1 MLLLLIIGRQTF
13 HSIESNAEP
22 TPVLALT
29 ATEDDVSFPMMTMYN
44 HHFASLTRNVPLCTE
59 WPLNPTT
66 DGHFGNFATRDR
78 ADERVGT
85 RPEPA
90 DVDADDGDWIRPPFW
105 ESAYW
110 RSSGTYAPIFSC
122 FTSRSETPISNTPK
136 KPTYTYCPILL
147 QAVISS
153 QYLALKYTPTLT
165 RNFLYANIQKA
176 NLILHM
182 KNILNILQIVISILL
197 IVTILLQ
204 QKGSGLGAA
213 FGGDSA
219 IYRTKRGA
227 EKFIFRLTIV
237 LSFLFLASALAS
249 LFIS

>member
-1 MLLLLIIGRQTF
+1 MIV
-13 HSIESNAEP
+13 NAHVSPPGLKHPP
-22 TPVLALT
+22 TPLKT
-29 ATEDDVSFPMMTMYN
+29 
-44 HHFASLTRNVPLCTE
+44 SL
-59 WPLNPTT
+59 
-66 DGHFGNFATRDR
+66 
-78 ADERVGT
+78 
-85 RPEPA
+85 
-90 DVDADDGDWIRPPFW
+90 
-105 ESAYW
+105 
-110 RSSGTYAPIFSC
+110 
-122 FTSRSETPISNTPK
+122 
-136 KPTYTYCPILL
+136 YTYRPILL
-147 QAVISS
+147 QAIIPS
-153 QYLALKYTPTLT
+153 QYLASKYAPTLT
-165 RNFLYANIQKA
+165 INFLYANIQKA

-204 QKGSGLGAA
+204 QKGSGLGAT